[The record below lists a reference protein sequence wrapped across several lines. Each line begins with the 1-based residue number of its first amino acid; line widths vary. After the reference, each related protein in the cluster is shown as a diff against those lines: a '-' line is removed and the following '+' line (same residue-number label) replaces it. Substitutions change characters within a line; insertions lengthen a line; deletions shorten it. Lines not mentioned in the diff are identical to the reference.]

1 MARFIASESNP
12 LWPAQEWELRKLF
25 GVGGKWPKEG
35 CKLRFIQGI
44 AVHVLPADHVSLRR
58 TDGRKSSTHRVIAAC
73 PDCGVAVSAGRL
85 RQHKCNTKRPRLPPG
100 GGRRGIDRV
109 FQTAELKNA
118 RAAVPDLR
126 QLAQAVYVH
135 AWETQEYED
144 AFNAFCEAAGNHMNR
159 KQRLEWDRW
168 CLKATSNEI
177 IEEALRILGL
187 EPVPAPVNEERLE
200 QQAEDGP
207 YGRIE

>member
-12 LWPAQEWELRKLF
+12 LWPAQEHELRKLF

-44 AVHVLPADHVSLRR
+44 AVHVLPADHVSLRKGPGVAGKR
-58 TDGRKSSTHRVIAAC
+58 QVAHRCIAAC
-73 PDCGVAVSAGRL
+73 PDCGKAVSAGRL
-85 RQHKCNTKRPRLPPG
+85 RQHKCGSKPRK
-100 GGRRGIDRV
+100 GGRRFVDRT
-109 FQTAELKNA
+109 FQTAEINVA
-118 RAAVPDLR
+118 RVAKRVDLLALAR
-126 QLAQAVYVH
+126 TALAQEYG
-135 AWETQEYED
+135 TQEHED
-144 AFNAFCEAAGNHMNR
+144 AHNAFNTAAGDAMTR

-168 CLKATSNEI
+168 CLKATDVEI
-177 IEEALRILGL
+177 VQEALRILGL
-187 EPVPAPVNEERLE
+187 QLVPNEEHLE